1 MSGVY
6 NAETG
11 SLVVPLFKPWM
22 ERFSSMLEI
31 PVQSENPDD
40 WSIRMEALKCLN
52 QFIQN
57 FSSLIKSEFE
67 AVWDD
72 LCCDL
77 TASLSK
83 LLDVSDNTF
92 WRTGWVH
99 FRLQHQMAFIFN
111 GQGNYL
117 VCEDAHESTDQYSK
131 ELDELQCIQFSCSV
145 PVTNER
151 GFIEIE
157 DQGLSSS
164 FFPFIV
170 AEEDVFSEIRVL
182 EPLLELSETDPDIE
196 GSGKIKA
203 KSQAR
208 DFIHEM
214 GWLLHRSQLKYRI
227 GKKKLLNV
235 LLDETVNKG
244 NHLTL
249 YQALTEMGLLHKAVR
264 RNSKAVSRVCSERML
279 RSKFRGPF
287 EHALFDAVVID
298 EVAQALESATLIPL
312 QLLKSNGTQSCLDF
326 YKRGGHPVIILT
338 EQYRMRPKICK
349 FPSSHFY
356 DNKLL
361 NGSQMSS
368 KSAPCHQTEGLGP
381 YAFYDV
387 VDSREAHEETLVQ
400 CRFVMNVKLMLRL
413 KY

>member
-6 NAETG
+6 NVETG

-22 ERFSSMLEI
+22 EQFSSMLEI

-40 WSIRMEALKCLN
+40 WSIRMEVLKCLN

-99 FRLQHQMAFIFN
+99 FRVQHQMAFIFN

-145 PVTNER
+145 PVTNGR
-151 GFIEIE
+151 GFTEIE

-164 FFPFIV
+164 LFPFIV

-182 EPLLELSETDPDIE
+182 EPLLELSETDPNIE
-196 GSGKIKA
+196 GTRKIKA
-203 KSQAR
+203 KR
-208 DFIHEM
+208 
-214 GWLLHRSQLKYRI
+214 K
-227 GKKKLLNV
+227 
-235 LLDETVNKG
+235 T
-244 NHLTL
+244 
-249 YQALTEMGLLHKAVR
+249 
-264 RNSKAVSRVCSERML
+264 
-279 RSKFRGPF
+279 
-287 EHALFDAVVID
+287 
-298 EVAQALESATLIPL
+298 
-312 QLLKSNGTQSCLDF
+312 
-326 YKRGGHPVIILT
+326 
-338 EQYRMRPKICK
+338 
-349 FPSSHFY
+349 
-356 DNKLL
+356 
-361 NGSQMSS
+361 
-368 KSAPCHQTEGLGP
+368 
-381 YAFYDV
+381 
-387 VDSREAHEETLVQ
+387 
-400 CRFVMNVKLMLRL
+400 
-413 KY
+413 